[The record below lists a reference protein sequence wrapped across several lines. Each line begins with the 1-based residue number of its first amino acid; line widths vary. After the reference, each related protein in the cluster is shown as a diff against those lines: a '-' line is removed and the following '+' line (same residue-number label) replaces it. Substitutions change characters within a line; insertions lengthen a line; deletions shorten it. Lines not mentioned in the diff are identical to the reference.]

1 MSMHLNVI
9 LFQTFIAVHT
19 TCGLI
24 VNENE
29 FFLKDDLI
37 KYFSVL
43 APSDG
48 EYKHNDLA
56 ARPATERDREAIVKN
71 NFGGFASV
79 EEFMKAEPQNAHAHI
94 QSILCGNSVT
104 MGVAEGKL
112 VRGQWQSVLF
122 CDFDGPRANRKAC
135 VTIIIAKKR

>member
-1 MSMHLNVI
+1 M
-9 LFQTFIAVHT
+9 HT
-19 TCGLI
+19 TCGLV

-56 ARPATERDREAIVKN
+56 ARPATERDRESIVKN

-79 EEFMKAEPQNAHAHI
+79 EEFMKAEPKNAHAHI

-122 CDFDGPRANRKAC
+122 CDFDGPRANRKAN
-135 VTIIIAKKR
+135 VTIIVAKKR